1 MYVRFFHLQLDPSTF
16 LERLFRIE
24 ARDFINLLDRN
35 NFLIPRF
42 SKETLKKRWKQCNE
56 ERERLFLAEVRVTLF
71 SNFPFIRGPPFSFD
85 LPLRYNGQEIY
96 TVR

>member
-1 MYVRFFHLQLDPSTF
+1 M
-16 LERLFRIE
+16 E
-24 ARDFINLLDRN
+24 AMQRR
-35 NFLIPRF
+35 
-42 SKETLKKRWKQCNE
+42 

-71 SNFPFIRGPPFSFD
+71 SDFPFIRGPPFSFD